1 MNDPSSD
8 PPCALPTTPTPQA
21 MEARRREKERPWLQL
36 LAVTTAASAVLLA
49 AVLWRM
55 EHMP

>member
-1 MNDPSSD
+1 
-8 PPCALPTTPTPQA
+8 
-21 MEARRREKERPWLQL
+21 MEARRKQKERPWLQL

-49 AVLWRM
+49 IVLWRL